1 MDSTAVTALFLFQG
15 LGLWTSTYAPRRANY
30 DKVFGNDMT
39 LLGNVAF
46 LGMMLGSMNLPSLL
60 RTAVPQAIA
69 PEHWWLTL
77 PPAGFA
83 LAFYLLSLRV
93 VGRAQ
98 ARQRE
103 VLLAVTEGRR

>member
-1 MDSTAVTALFLFQG
+1 MCIRDSFLFQA
-15 LGLWTSTYAPRRANY
+15 LGLWASTFAPRRAAY

-39 LLGNVAF
+39 PLGNVAF
-46 LGMMLGSMNLPSLL
+46 IGTLFGSMLLPSLL
-60 RTAVPQAIA
+60 RTVMPQAIA

-83 LAFYLLSLRV
+83 PAFYLLSIRA
-93 VGRAQ
+93 VGHPQ

-103 VLLAVTEGRR
+103 VLLAVTEGRS